1 MSKRP
6 IRSIKGTQD
15 ILPDQSFRWQALESI
30 IRDTMDKYNYHE
42 IRTPAFENTA
52 LFLHS
57 VGEETDIVSKEMY
70 SWEDQGGENL
80 TLKPE
85 LTAPVTRS
93 FIQNNLGGLNPI
105 NKLYYID
112 SLFRRERPQKG
123 RYRQFHQFGIE
134 AFGSEFPEID
144 VEVIAL
150 AMSTF
155 KNLELN
161 GITLELNS
169 IGSKDCRDN
178 FRKAIKE
185 YLKPNFDKLSET
197 SQTRF
202 NKNPLRILDTKSP
215 DEKRL
220 LKDGPKISDYWTSD
234 DKNHFN
240 EVCELLDKI
249 NIKFEL
255 SPNLVRGL
263 DYYTRTT
270 FEVTSDLLG
279 AQNAICGGGRYDGL
293 VEQLGGKPTPGIG
306 FGMGLE
312 RVISAINKTSHE
324 SDLNDYMKLLV
335 AHIGDAAKERAVVL
349 SSRIRN
355 AGIPAVLA
363 PTRGIKSQLRYATS
377 ISATHTIIIGD
388 KELQNHEVVLRD
400 FSTHSQETISEAN
413 LIQVLLNIN

>member
-1 MSKRP
+1 
-6 IRSIKGTQD
+6 
-15 ILPDQSFRWQALESI
+15 
-30 IRDTMDKYNYHE
+30 
-42 IRTPAFENTA
+42 
-52 LFLHS
+52 

-85 LTAPVTRS
+85 LTAPVARS

-306 FGMGLE
+306 FAAGMERLLLADQRNFEPTKSQIYIVGLGASVRSLIVNLAE
-312 RVISAINKTSHE
+312 ELRKNNFRTNF
-324 SDLNDYMKLLV
+324 D
-335 AHIGDAAKERAVVL
+335 VL
-349 SSRIRN
+349 RRS
-355 AGIPAVLA
+355 
-363 PTRGIKSQLRYATS
+363 IKSQMRDANKLDAQYV
-377 ISATHTIIIGD
+377 IIIGEE
-388 KELQNHEVVLRD
+388 ELSKNIATIKDLSSGDQKKIPFESILNHIKSLP
-400 FSTHSQETISEAN
+400 
-413 LIQVLLNIN
+413 LK